1 MPLVAWNDGYIRV
14 EEKVKEGGI
23 SVSFEAEEEKEMEE
37 DHNPRKLCRPSEKS
51 VFLETPHLSPT
62 AKLLILKELRSSCKL
77 TGKSTYRIVTKSF
90 LKDLNKRTISVPY
103 NDKDG
108 EKNIM
113 YYMIINKKANKN
125 T

>member
-1 MPLVAWNDGYIRV
+1 MCLNF
-14 EEKVKEGGI
+14 
-23 SVSFEAEEEKEMEE
+23 S
-37 DHNPRKLCRPSEKS
+37 
-51 VFLETPHLSPT
+51 
-62 AKLLILKELRSSCKL
+62 
-77 TGKSTYRIVTKSF
+77 GKSTYRIVTKSF